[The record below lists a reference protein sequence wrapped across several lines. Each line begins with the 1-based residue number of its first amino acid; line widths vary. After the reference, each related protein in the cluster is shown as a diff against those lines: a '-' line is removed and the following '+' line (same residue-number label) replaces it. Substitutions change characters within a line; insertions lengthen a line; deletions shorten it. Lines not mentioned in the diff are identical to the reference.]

1 MHLFSISLIST
12 SALFLALSG
21 AASGSHVTAATIDQQ
36 PLQVGDD
43 QGLNVSL
50 PLFSE
55 LEELARLVDI
65 SYCVG
70 VTGIH
75 KPFECFSRCSDFPGF
90 ELVDVGPPAA
100 AYLYLH
106 RHSVEGA

>member
-21 AASGSHVTAATIDQQ
+21 TASGSHVNAAPIDQQ
-36 PLQVGDD
+36 PLQVGDN
-43 QGLNVSL
+43 QGLNISL
-50 PLFSE
+50 PLFLD

-75 KPFECFSRCSDFPGF
+75 KPFKCLSRCSDFPGF
-90 ELVDVGPPAA
+90 ELVEVGPPAA
-100 AYLYLH
+100 TYLYLY
-106 RHSVEGA
+106 RLLVE